1 MKIIFALCSYL
12 LGSIPTGYILV
23 YLSEKK
29 DIRKYGSRATGAT
42 NVLRMKG
49 WTLALPVVLIDI
61 LKGTLPV
68 YLALTLYADRS
79 FAALCGLLAVLG
91 HCFPVFLKFKGG
103 KGVATAGGA
112 FLCLALKPMG
122 LALVVFILVAVISR
136 FVSLASISA
145 SLSLPLFIYIL
156 KGDWEVIAM
165 SLATFIFLAITH
177 RSNIVRLVKGEERKI
192 GEKVG

>member
-1 MKIIFALCSYL
+1 MKTIYALGCYL
-12 LGSIPTGYILV
+12 LGSIPTGYIFV

-49 WTLALPVVLIDI
+49 WTLALPVVLID
-61 LKGTLPV
+61 LFKGALPV
-68 YLALTLYADRS
+68 YLALTLFTDRS

-103 KGVATAGGA
+103 KGVATAAGA
-112 FLCLALKPMG
+112 FLFLALKPMG
-122 LALVVFILVAVISR
+122 LGLAVFILVAVISR
-136 FVSLASISA
+136 FVSLASLSA
-145 SLSLPLFIYIL
+145 SLSLPLFIYLL

-165 SLATFIFLAITH
+165 SIAIFFFLVFTH
-177 RSNIVRLVKGEERKI
+177 RSNIIRLIKGEERKI
-192 GEKVG
+192 GDKIR